1 MSQKPKNS
9 PPVKGEYAEG
19 GRGYVL
25 NNLPVLRTFRK
36 ELRNRLTPA
45 EAKLWTYLKQS
56 KLDGRKFRRQHSVGY
71 YILDFYCPAE
81 RLAVELD
88 GAAHDSESAQEYDQE
103 RDLFLSY
110 YRIKVL
116 RFENKWVFQ
125 QTEAVLMEIKKH
137 FGWLEETTLRT
148 TPRTT
153 PRTTLPTTP
162 RTTPRTTPPLRGTP
176 PLQGGES

>member
-36 ELRNRLTPA
+36 ELRNHLTPA
-45 EAKLWTYLKQS
+45 EAKLWTCLKQS
-56 KLDGRKFRRQHSVGY
+56 QLDGRKFRRQHSVGY

-88 GAAHDSESAQEYDQE
+88 GAAHDSGSAQEYDRE

-110 YRIKVL
+110 YKIKVL
-116 RFENKWVFQ
+116 RFENKLVFQ
-125 QTEAVLMEIKKH
+125 QTEAVLMEIKNN
-137 FGWLEETTLRT
+137 FGWLKEITPPT
-148 TPRTT
+148 TPLTT
-153 PRTTLPTTP
+153 PPTTLPTTLP
-162 RTTPRTTPPLRGTP
+162 TTPPLRGTP
-176 PLQGGES
+176 PYKGGES